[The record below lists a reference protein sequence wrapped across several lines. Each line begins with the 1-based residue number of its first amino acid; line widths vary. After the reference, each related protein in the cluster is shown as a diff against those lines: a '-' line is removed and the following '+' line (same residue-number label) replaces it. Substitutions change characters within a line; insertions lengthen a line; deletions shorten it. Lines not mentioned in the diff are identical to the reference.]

1 MGTKEATSM
10 RVVAT
15 AFALAAA
22 ALVQGAPVNVINDQ
36 SHSLESMDL
45 GVTVFDQSAASS
57 ADTNKNYVIFAFD
70 NDSCAGENAAK
81 CAALEHAMAST
92 IDAVGKDSDFQ
103 AKYGE
108 TTVFGKANK
117 DSFPDHKKDFE
128 KARVPLPAVLFWPS
142 GHSRPSCKYDKND
155 PSGEDLEQWLV
166 SKLHEE
172 EDDDD
177 SLLQIEEGITD
188 EADDDSMK
196 FCRVDEQPKEVAE
209 AMSNLVQTGVEK
221 TDQIWSY
228 KDGSMKYFGPADN
241 SLPKDLT
248 NTAGDL
254 KTMNAASFQGMSAQN
269 KYMLV
274 YFKADW
280 CKYCG
285 CLPPIFE
292 KIAGNLITSK
302 RQPNLLVT
310 TVDGDKSPALRD
322 LFQIEVYPTIL
333 LVNRDATKVMGRY
346 LGPRKVYEI
355 SNWVEDLI
363 VADENPI
370 VKYEFDPQADKP
382 ATHDAYPVFP
392 YEGKEA
398 FGDTSLMSLSTT
410 LMGNDEDEC
419 TMMDEAKFTSP
430 GAALLIHYGNEA
442 RYEMDGSQVSTSIT
456 PDKVMVIDFYE
467 PWCPHCQKLHPVWD
481 EVAKDFEGKEVIVGK
496 VNLENHPDVKKQFG
510 IHKFPTIV
518 YFEPGQPMRF
528 NEEHRYKGKRQV
540 GNLEDWVTGLVPAS
554 KPATP
559 PMAAKA
565 QTAVEMKPTEMESSI
580 PVAPA
585 PAPAPAAES
594 PVVGLE
600 APAPE
605 PKVLPEGA
613 ST

>member
-1 MGTKEATSM
+1 M

-36 SHSLESMDL
+36 AHSLESMDL

-92 IDAVGKDSDFQ
+92 IDSVGKDPDFQ
-103 AKYGE
+103 SKYGA

-221 TDQIWSY
+221 TDQIWAY

-333 LVNRDATKVMGRY
+333 LVNRDATKVMV
-346 LGPRKVYEI
+346 L
-355 SNWVEDLI
+355 
-363 VADENPI
+363 
-370 VKYEFDPQADKP
+370 
-382 ATHDAYPVFP
+382 
-392 YEGKEA
+392 
-398 FGDTSLMSLSTT
+398 
-410 LMGNDEDEC
+410 
-419 TMMDEAKFTSP
+419 
-430 GAALLIHYGNEA
+430 
-442 RYEMDGSQVSTSIT
+442 
-456 PDKVMVIDFYE
+456 DFYE

-481 EVAKDFEGKEVIVGK
+481 EVAKDFEGKEVVVGK

-613 ST
+613 STADSIPKALPT